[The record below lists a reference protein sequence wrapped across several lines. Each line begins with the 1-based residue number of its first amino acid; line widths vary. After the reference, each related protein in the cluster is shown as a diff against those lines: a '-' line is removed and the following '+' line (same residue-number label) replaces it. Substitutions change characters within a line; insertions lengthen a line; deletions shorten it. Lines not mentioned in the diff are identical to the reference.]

1 MSASKPM
8 FLRFGRLSAY
18 HAADDVVFLLESE
31 VMPYIEQ
38 LRAELERV
46 KTVYHDLVET
56 AFSLSDETAAPPRT
70 PDCPHGFN
78 AYCPE
83 CGDLLRRPESE
94 EASHD

>member
-56 AFSLSDETAAPPRT
+56 AFSLSDETRGTHEGTGMVSKTQCTSDACWCR
-70 PDCPHGFN
+70 N
-78 AYCPE
+78 AE
-83 CGDLLRRPESE
+83 NGTGSK
-94 EASHD
+94 

>member
-56 AFSLSDETAAPPRT
+56 AFSLSDET
-70 PDCPHGFN
+70 G
-78 AYCPE
+78 
-83 CGDLLRRPESE
+83 ESK
-94 EASHD
+94 SNT